1 MNGKMNAI
9 GIEKQKKYVRSEWYM
24 KIVRKKDI

>member
-1 MNGKMNAI
+1 MNGKMNTI